1 MRVLLCALPLLIAS
15 PAFADEASGKIVAF
29 DRVANVIVL
38 DDKTIW
44 PLGEATETSADLVA
58 GDEVTI
64 VYTGSEDAGVDKITS
79 VMRTDG

>member
-1 MRVLLCALPLLIAS
+1 MRFLLCALPLLLAS
-15 PAFADEASGKIVAF
+15 PALADEATGKIVAF

-44 PLGEATETSADLVA
+44 PLGEATETSPDLVA

-64 VYTGSEDAGVDKITS
+64 TFVGNEDAGVDKITS